1 VSARAC
7 EAAETPVTALVPVD
21 NPVYTASAQPTFL
34 FYLPDAPTAVNYAE
48 FVLLS
53 ADEKQQIYSAQFVPT
68 RPGIVSVSLPAEVT
82 LEAEQAYHWYLNVHC
97 QTTAA
102 VPAVDGWV
110 QRLAEPT
117 APELSAPE
125 PSDSSL
131 PAVWYDA
138 IATTAATLAAPTG
151 QPLDPQVQA
160 QTQAQWERWLTA
172 AGLAEVAN
180 APLLGPVMPYQITAN
195 Q

>member
-1 VSARAC
+1 VN
-7 EAAETPVTALVPVD
+7 

-34 FYLPDAPTAVNYAE
+34 FYLPDAPAAVNYAE

-97 QTTAA
+97 QNTDA

-110 QRLAEPT
+110 QRLADT
-117 APELSAPE
+117 SAPE
-125 PSDSSL
+125 PTDAAL
-131 PAVWYDA
+131 PAVWYDT
-138 IATTAATLAAPTG
+138 IALTATALASPTG
-151 QPLDPQVQA
+151 QPLDPQIQL
-160 QTQAQWERWLTA
+160 QWERWLTA
-172 AGLAEVAN
+172 AGLAELAN
-180 APLLGPVMPYQITAN
+180 APIVGPVMPYQITAN
-195 Q
+195 QQTRSIR